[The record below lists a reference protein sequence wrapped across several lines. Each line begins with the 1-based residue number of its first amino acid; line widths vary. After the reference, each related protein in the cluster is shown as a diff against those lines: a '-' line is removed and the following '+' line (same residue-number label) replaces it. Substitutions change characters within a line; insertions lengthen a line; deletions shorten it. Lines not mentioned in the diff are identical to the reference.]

1 MIRTKLKTKSMSLGE
16 LQFLQSMPW
25 LCSDLQLSHFMA
37 LEQRQVER
45 ADHETAGLMIALG
58 VKKANI
64 LGLSVESFVG
74 MRPARLDKVARP
86 CSYWHGGC
94 PSAS

>member
-1 MIRTKLKTKSMSLGE
+1 
-16 LQFLQSMPW
+16 MPW

-58 VKKANI
+58 VKKAHI